1 MRCCCA
7 CRRYAL
13 CGPAGIKRLFI
24 VIAAS
29 AGIFYAAHMKQNL
42 VIFLYPGIVALDVT
56 GPLEVFATATQLL
69 KLGNRH
75 NEGYTPVFAATR
87 CGSVRSASGLSMT
100 AEVTLGST
108 RPDILLV
115 PGGPDAESAA
125 EDPQVERQVRMA
137 AARASRIAGVCTGA
151 FVLAAC
157 GLLDGKRAAT
167 HWLAASRLAER
178 YPQIQVEADAIF
190 VRDGNTSTSGG
201 VTAGIDLALDM
212 VEEDY
217 GDRLA
222 GDVARML
229 LLYRRRPGNQS
240 QYSAVLAAQAHAGRF
255 AGLVQWMEANIDGD
269 LTVERLAEVA
279 HMSPRSFAR
288 VFPAETGSSP
298 ARFVEGL
305 RLSRARELVESG
317 VDSFAEVAR
326 LSGFGSEDRL
336 RKTFARRLGLSP
348 YQYRRHFL
356 RG

>member
-1 MRCCCA
+1 M
-7 CRRYAL
+7 
-13 CGPAGIKRLFI
+13 
-24 VIAAS
+24 
-29 AGIFYAAHMKQNL
+29 
-42 VIFLYPGIVALDVT
+42 
-56 GPLEVFATATQLL
+56 
-69 KLGNRH
+69 
-75 NEGYTPVFAATR
+75 
-87 CGSVRSASGLSMT
+87 
-100 AEVTLGST
+100 
-108 RPDILLV
+108 
-115 PGGPDAESAA
+115 
-125 EDPQVERQVRMA
+125 
-137 AARASRIAGVCTGA
+137 
-151 FVLAAC
+151 LAAC

-336 RKTFARRLGLSP
+336 RKTFARRLGISP